1 MIAMMSF
8 IDGRPLFYG
17 AGADAEGRG
26 RNIFV
31 RAPASSAAVCLE
43 IMPDA
48 TFYGKRNSVISAPI
62 GGMLAPEFQP
72 AYTPKE

>member
-1 MIAMMSF
+1 MIAMISF
-8 IDGRPLFYG
+8 IDGRPLFYS
-17 AGADAEGRG
+17 AGAYAEGRG

-31 RAPASSAAVCLE
+31 RAPASRAAVCLE

-48 TFYGKRNSVISAPI
+48 TFYGKRNSVIPRR
-62 GGMLAPEFQP
+62 LAALLALSFQP